1 MFRKLSRPIEF
12 EGKGL
17 HTGKM
22 SKVIVEPYDRGYVFV
37 KEGVEIPAKYEYVC
51 DTTKSTSLEKDGKR
65 VSTVEHIL
73 SALYG
78 NRVVGARIIVEGD
91 EIPAMDGSSKVFSD
105 EILRNS
111 TDTSGNFYT
120 LRYPLIYEK
129 DNVKIIAL
137 PSEEF
142 KISYV
147 VDFEGKCFS
156 QFAECSLEE
165 YSEKI
170 SPARTFAFKEDVEN
184 ILSMGLGKGGDINN
198 VLLIGEKQEWRFY
211 NEPARHKILDFL
223 GDLALCGVFVKA
235 HYIIFRGSHKHHV
248 EFARLLYERGVW
260 GEEID
265 INRIFVLLPHRY
277 PFLLVDKVYI
287 GEDRAVGIKNITV
300 NEEFFKG
307 HFPENPIMPGVLQI
321 ESMAQVA
328 GVALMNRMENKDL
341 IPLFVGID
349 EVKFRRI
356 VKPGDTLFI
365 YVNLLRFG
373 GRFAKARGQIFVGD
387 ELVAE
392 AIISATFS
400 KRN

>member
-1 MFRKLSRPIEF
+1 MFRKLNGPINF

-17 HTGKM
+17 HTGKK
-22 SKVIVEPYDRGYVFV
+22 SKVIVEPHDKGYIFV
-37 KEGVEIPAKYEYVC
+37 KEGIEIPAKYEYVC
-51 DTTKSTSLEKDGKR
+51 DTLKSTSVEKEGKR
-65 VSTVEHIL
+65 ISTVEHIL

-78 NRVVGARIIVEGD
+78 NMVVGARILVEGD
-91 EIPAMDGSSKVFSD
+91 EIPVMDGSSKVFSE
-105 EILRNS
+105 EILKNS
-111 TDTSGNFYT
+111 AETSGNIYT
-120 LRYPLIYEK
+120 LKYPLIYEK
-129 DNVKIIAL
+129 DNVKIMAL

-147 VDFEGKCFS
+147 VDFEDRGFS

-165 YSEKI
+165 YSEEI
-170 SPARTFAFKEDVEN
+170 SPARTFVFKEDVES

-198 VLLIGEKQEWRFY
+198 VVVIGEEQGWRFY

-223 GDLALCGVFVKA
+223 GDLALCGVFIKA

-248 EFARLLYERGVW
+248 EFARLLYERGIW

-265 INRIFVLLPHRY
+265 TNEIFVLLPHRY
-277 PFLLVDKVYI
+277 PFLLVDKIYI
-287 GEDRAVGIKNITV
+287 DESKAVGIKNITV

-328 GVALMNRMENKDL
+328 GAALMKRMEKEDL

-349 EVKFRRI
+349 RVKFRRI

-373 GRFAKARGQIFVGD
+373 GRFAKAKGEIFVGD
-387 ELVAE
+387 DLVAE
-392 AIISATFS
+392 AVMSATFS
-400 KRN
+400 KKN